1 MRYLFST
8 VTLLLLLS
16 LLWINYAAV
25 QAPKITAKQ
34 INTEISGLEG
44 KLTLTVNDQTLSLQ
58 NDGSY
63 AFSLFLRKKTPLNI
77 EITEQPAG
85 QKCSRTKSGLRSAA
99 DTSSINITCSTLPGS
114 VSGLVSHYYNG
125 TLIKN
130 AQIKLLQK
138 GKVIRTTTTNEQG
151 EYSIR
156 GIGIDKRF
164 TISVQADNFA
174 KLSEIF
180 STGKLDIEKD
190 LSLLPAQVS
199 QTLLSD
205 QKTSFFINQKE
216 VLRIDLRHL
225 VREDGKSLQ
234 LPVKAIITAI
244 DPPANA
250 GLIPGGL
257 ADTTQTVVNPVSTES
272 SGAVSVDLFD
282 DSGAVVNLDKGKRAK
297 IMIPLASHLNAHN
310 APPII
315 PLWYFD
321 EQRGYWIE
329 EGLAY
334 LSRDET
340 GSYAYNGHV
349 AHFTTWNADQIN

>member
-16 LLWINYAAV
+16 LLWTNYAAV
-25 QAPKITAKQ
+25 QALKVTAKQ
-34 INTEISGLEG
+34 ISAEISGLDG
-44 KLTLTVNDQTLSLQ
+44 KLTLAVNDQRLSLM

-63 AFSLFLRKKTPLNI
+63 AFNLFLRKETPLNI

-85 QKCSRTKSGLRSAA
+85 QECSRAKSGLRSTAE
-99 DTSSINITCSTLPGS
+99 TSIINIVCRTLPGS
-114 VSGLVSHYYNG
+114 VSGQVSHYYNG

-130 AQIKLLQK
+130 AKVKLLEK
-138 GKVIRTTTTNEQG
+138 GRVIRTVITNNKGQ
-151 EYSIR
+151 YSIL
-156 GIGIDKRF
+156 GIGLDKRF

-174 KLSEIF
+174 RLSEIF
-180 STGKLDIEKD
+180 STSKVDIEKD

-205 QKTSFFINQKE
+205 QKTSVFINQKE

-234 LPVKAIITAI
+234 LPVKAIITVI
-244 DPPANA
+244 DPPVNTS
-250 GLIPGGL
+250 LIPGGL
-257 ADTTQTVVNPVSTES
+257 ADTTQPLVNPISTES

-282 DSGAVVNLDKGKRAK
+282 DSGAVVNLGKGKRAK
-297 IMIPLASHLNAHN
+297 IMIPLASHLDAKN
-310 APPII
+310 APQII

-321 EQRGYWIE
+321 QQRGYWIE
-329 EGLAY
+329 EGVAY
-334 LSRDET
+334 LSRDKA

-349 AHFTTWNADQIN
+349 AHFTTWNADRID